1 MTSSYNIHYIY
12 LLSLSDS
19 AVVLLIFILY
29 VSLKVN
35 LDLRLWYVDTKS
47 VLSVLGIEN
56 NGVL

>member
-12 LLSLSDS
+12 FLSLSDFS
-19 AVVLLIFILY
+19 VVLLIFILY